1 MLFIIL
7 YTRTINSITRA
18 ECNIFLPRA
27 GPYFHKS
34 QKTIIAHFAIFAVE
48 TPLCRKLNRVPPL
61 RHVLDLFTLVNL
73 VNQFRGVIDQ
83 THGRLTRHARAP
95 QPIDVGN
102 AQAMESQMRFLDLDK
117 KLLPPPRRL
126 EWKFHGEF

>member
-18 ECNIFLPRA
+18 ECNIFLPMA
-27 GPYFHKS
+27 GLYFQKS

-48 TPLCRKLNRVPPL
+48 TALCRKLNRVPPL

-73 VNQFRGVIDQ
+73 MNQFRGVIDQ
-83 THGRLTRHARAP
+83 THGHDNRAARLVKLIATCGALDIDDP
-95 QPIDVGN
+95 QPAITLMMPD
-102 AQAMESQMRFLDLDK
+102 ED
-117 KLLPPPRRL
+117 
-126 EWKFHGEF
+126 